1 MSDTTDD
8 ARIKA
13 LEDQIITLTILGGR
27 VNSLERREKDITVQM
42 NRAMDLINMVAATL
56 KIYGMEINALKH
68 PRGPTGDGELTPNRV
83 AGGTVPT
90 TVGAALQ
97 TVPTGGQ
104 PTAG

>member
-27 VNSLERREKDITVQM
+27 VNSLERREKDLTVQM

-56 KIYGMEINALKH
+56 KIYGMEINALKQA
-68 PRGPTGDGELTPNRV
+68 GGQFAPNRV

>member
-27 VNSLERREKDITVQM
+27 VNSLERREKDLTVQM

-56 KIYGMEINALKH
+56 KIYGMEINALKQA
-68 PRGPTGDGELTPNRV
+68 GGQLTPVRTS
-83 AGGTVPT
+83 GGTVPT

-97 TVPTGGQ
+97 TVPSGGQ